1 MNTELSNLPIF
12 PYLDQICENL
22 KSSESRFLVLT
33 AETAAGKSTAVP
45 IALLEHFEGK
55 ILMLEPR
62 RLAASAIAD
71 RLSDLLGE
79 ETGGTV
85 GYRLHLESKVSASTR
100 LEVITEAILTRR
112 LQADPL
118 LEDVNV
124 IVLDEFHERSIH
136 SDLALAFL
144 KETMLLRDDLF
155 VIVMS
160 ATIDY
165 RSIAEYLGSKGNPA
179 PVMQIP
185 GRQFPVEV
193 EYKPNLSVAKAIFE
207 ELKKD
212 ASHGRTGLKT
222 NDSYKLPSK
231 NESHLV
237 EKNDSPD
244 SDKKY
249 RSDTILAFLP
259 GIYEIRKTKS
269 ELEDYLSEADID
281 CEILIL
287 HSSLPLSEQR
297 KVLRPCSSDSP
308 RRVILSSAIAETSL
322 TVPGVTIVV
331 DSGLC
336 RVNKMNVALG
346 MEHLV
351 TESESLFSAEQ
362 RAGRA
367 GRVSAGRCVR
377 LWGQHDVRLEQNQP
391 EILRADLTGLVLEC
405 AQWGAGEIEKL
416 DWLTEPSESAWN
428 AAKFLLENLNCLES
442 YKDSN
447 GKKST
452 KITEKGKAVL
462 KLGLH
467 PRLACVALAGG
478 AESVLPF
485 SEYAEAAPERQK
497 IFLDDLKRRLKD
509 CRFKANDMVSADE
522 DAPHGCGVNLGRESS
537 VCREVNRTFSYESK
551 NPRKDFL
558 FEGFPDRLARLSPET
573 QPNADC
579 GEYQFPSGRKAWLN
593 RELLSRA
600 NLSSFPAWLV
610 AVEVDA
616 GERTGKI
623 YSFEAISDGQAE
635 VFLKKH
641 AKSQIKTEFI
651 GLTNGSDFKNLSVQK
666 KEILSY
672 GAIVLKEKKM
682 PAESEDFALALCDLV
697 DKKGLKSLPLDSK
710 IENFLLRAEFYIK
723 NQRENPHSD
732 SKNDYSELVS
742 ESELQKKFDSL
753 EKNADEWLRPFVKS
767 QKINAQDIY
776 DALYWYLEG
785 SEIDSKVPL
794 QINLANGR
802 KRKIVYEKK
811 ADGKIVPTLE
821 IIIQQIFG
829 CFESPKILGK
839 PVLLKL
845 LSPASRPLQITDD
858 LANFWNGAWIEICK
872 EMKGRYPKHN
882 WDYRVCEE
890 SQ

>member
-1 MNTELSNLPIF
+1 MPDFSRAYEKLSSLPISPF
-12 PYLDQICENL
+12 LPEICSSL

-85 GYRLHLESKVSASTR
+85 GYRLHLDSKVSEKTR

-165 RSIAEYLGSKGNPA
+165 RSIAEYLGSKENPA

-212 ASHGRTGLKT
+212 ASHGREKEASKT
-222 NDSYKLPSK
+222 NDSFID
-231 NESHLV
+231 NQ
-237 EKNDSPD
+237 
-244 SDKKY
+244 

-259 GIYEIRKTKS
+259 GIFEIRKTKS
-269 ELEDYLSEADID
+269 ELENYLSEANFD
-281 CEILIL
+281 CEIMIL
-287 HSSLPLSEQR
+287 HSSVPVSEQR
-297 KVLRPCSSDSP
+297 KILRPCDSDSP
-308 RRVILSSAIAETSL
+308 RRIILSSAIAETSL
-322 TVPGVTIVV
+322 TVPGVTLVI

-351 TESESLFSAEQ
+351 TENESLFSAAQ

-367 GRVSAGRCVR
+367 GRVAAGRCVR
-377 LWGQHDVRLEQNQP
+377 LWSEHDARVEQNPP
-391 EILRADLTGLVLEC
+391 EILRADLTQLVLEC
-405 AQWGAGEIEKL
+405 ALWGAGEVEKL
-416 DWLTEPSESAWN
+416 DWLTAPSESAWN
-428 AAKFLLENLNCLES
+428 VAKFLLENLDCLES
-442 YKDSN
+442 CTDSN

-462 KLGLH
+462 RLGLH
-467 PRLACVALAGG
+467 PRLAFVALAGG
-478 AESVLPF
+478 AEAVLPY
-485 SEYAEAAPERQK
+485 SEYAQASPERQK
-497 IFLDDLKRRLKD
+497 IFLDDLKRRLRD
-509 CRFKANDMVSADE
+509 CRGKAMATTTDS
-522 DAPHGCGVNLGRESS
+522 ESF
-537 VCREVNRTFSYESK
+537 VLDGY
-551 NPRKDFL
+551 
-558 FEGFPDRLARLSPET
+558 PDRLASLSPET
-573 QPNADC
+573 QPNADR
-579 GEYQFPSGRKAWLN
+579 GEYQFPSGRKAWLS
-593 RELLSRA
+593 RELLSQARIP
-600 NLSSFPAWLV
+600 SFPAWLV

-641 AKSQIKTEFI
+641 AKSQIKTEFV
-651 GLTNGSDFKNLSVQK
+651 GQTNGSDFKNLSVQK

-697 DKKGLKSLPLDSK
+697 AKKGLKSLPLDSK
-710 IENFLLRAEFYIK
+710 IENFLLRVEFYIK
-723 NQRENPHSD
+723 NQGGKPYSD
-732 SKNDYSELVS
+732 SKKSHSELVS

-753 EKNADEWLRPFVKS
+753 AQNAQKWLRPFVKS

-776 DALYWYLEG
+776 DALYWYLDG
-785 SEIDSKVPL
+785 SKIDEKVPL
-794 QINLANGR
+794 QITLANGR

-811 ADGKIVPTLE
+811 ADGSIQPSLE

-829 CFESPKILGK
+829 CFETPKILGI

-858 LANFWNGAWIEICK
+858 LENFWTGAWLEICK
-872 EMKGRYPKHN
+872 EMKGRYPKHK
-882 WDYRVCEE
+882 WDYRICEE
-890 SQ
+890 

>member
-12 PYLDQICENL
+12 PYLEKICENL
-22 KSSESRFLVLT
+22 KSSESRFLVLA

-45 IALLEHFEGK
+45 LALLEGFDGK

-85 GYRLHLESKVSASTR
+85 GYRLHLDSKVSEKTR

-136 SDLALAFL
+136 SDLVLAFL

-165 RSIAEYLGSKGNPA
+165 CSIAEYLGSKENPA

-193 EYKPNLSVAKAIFE
+193 EYKPNLSVARAIFE

-222 NDSYKLPSK
+222 NDSYKTPSK

-287 HSSLPLSEQR
+287 HSSVPLSEQR
-297 KVLRPCSSDSP
+297 KVLRPCSSDYP

-351 TESESLFSAEQ
+351 TENESLFSAEQ

-377 LWGQHDVRLEQNQP
+377 LWSEHDARVEQNQP

-416 DWLTEPSESAWN
+416 DWLTVPGESAWN
-428 AAKFLLENLNCLES
+428 AAKFLLENLDCLES
-442 YKDSN
+442 QEDSN

-462 KLGLH
+462 RLGLH

-509 CRFKANDMVSADE
+509 CRFKANEMLFADSSLGKNCHA
-522 DAPHGCGVNLGRESS
+522 DSAPHGCGENA
-537 VCREVNRTFSYESK
+537 YESK
-551 NPRKDFL
+551 NPRRDFL

-573 QPNADC
+573 LPNSDRA
-579 GEYQFPSGRKAWLN
+579 EYQFPSGRKAWLS
-593 RELLSRA
+593 RELLTQARIP
-600 NLSSFPAWLV
+600 SFPAWLV
-610 AVEVDA
+610 APEVDA

-641 AKSQIKTEFI
+641 AKSQIKTEFV

-710 IENFLLRAEFYIK
+710 IENFLLRVEFYIK
-723 NQRENPHSD
+723 NQPQNGQTGLLSI
-732 SKNDYSELVS
+732 
-742 ESELQKKFDSL
+742 SELQKKFDSL
-753 EKNADEWLRPFVKS
+753 AQNAQEWLRPFVKS

-802 KRKIVYEKK
+802 KRKIFYEKK
-811 ADGKIVPTLE
+811 ADGEIVPTLE

-829 CFESPKILGK
+829 CFETPKILGK

-845 LSPASRPLQITDD
+845 LSPVSRPLQITND

-890 SQ
+890 EK

>member
-1 MNTELSNLPIF
+1 MPEFSRAYEKLSSLPISPF
-12 PYLDQICENL
+12 LPEICSAL

-85 GYRLHLESKVSASTR
+85 GYRLHLDSKVSEKTR

-144 KETMLLRDDLF
+144 KETMLLREDLF

-160 ATIDY
+160 ATINY
-165 RSIAEYLGSKGNPA
+165 RSIAEYLGSKENPA

-185 GRQFPVEV
+185 GRQFPVEI
-193 EYKPNLSVAKAIFE
+193 EYKPNVSVARAIFE
-207 ELKKD
+207 ELRKD
-212 ASHGRTGLKT
+212 SRHGREKEANKT
-222 NDSYKLPSK
+222 NDSFID
-231 NESHLV
+231 NQ
-237 EKNDSPD
+237 
-244 SDKKY
+244 
-249 RSDTILAFLP
+249 RCDTILAFLP
-259 GIYEIRKTKS
+259 GISEIRKTKS
-269 ELEDYLSEADID
+269 ELENYLSEANFD

-287 HSSLPLSEQR
+287 HSSVPVSEQR
-297 KVLRPCSSDSP
+297 KVLRPCDSDSL
-308 RRVILSSAIAETSL
+308 RRIILSSAIAETSL
-322 TVPGVTIVV
+322 TVPGVTLVI

-351 TESESLFSAEQ
+351 TENESLFSAAQ

-367 GRVSAGRCVR
+367 GRLAAGRCVR
-377 LWGQHDVRLEQNQP
+377 LWSGHDARLEQNPP
-391 EILRADLTGLVLEC
+391 EILRADLTQLVLEC
-405 AQWGAGEIEKL
+405 ALWGAGEVEKL
-416 DWLTEPSESAWN
+416 DWLTPQSLSALN
-428 AAKFLLENLNCLES
+428 VASDLLEKLDCIEFHE
-442 YKDSN
+442 DSK
-447 GKKST
+447 GRSA

-462 KLGLH
+462 RLGFH

-478 AESVLPF
+478 AEAVLPF

-497 IFLDDLKRRLKD
+497 IFINDLKRRLRD
-509 CRFKANDMVSADE
+509 CRGKAMATTTDS
-522 DAPHGCGVNLGRESS
+522 ESF
-537 VCREVNRTFSYESK
+537 V
-551 NPRKDFL
+551 L
-558 FEGFPDRLARLSPET
+558 EGFPDRLARLSPET
-573 QPNADC
+573 TPNSDRA
-579 GEYQFPSGRKAWLN
+579 EYQFPSGRKAWLS
-593 RELLSRA
+593 RELLSQVRIP
-600 NLSSFPAWLV
+600 SFPAWLV

-641 AKSQIKTEFI
+641 AKSQIKTEFV

-697 DKKGLKSLPLDSK
+697 AKKGLKSLPLDSK
-710 IENFLLRAEFYIK
+710 IENFLLRVEFYIK
-723 NQRENPHSD
+723 NQGGKSYSD
-732 SKNDYSELVS
+732 SKKSHSELVS
-742 ESELQKKFDSL
+742 ESELQKKFDFL
-753 EKNADEWLRPFVKS
+753 EKNAQEWLRPFVKS

-785 SEIDSKVPL
+785 SKIDEKVPL
-794 QINLANGR
+794 QITLANGR

-811 ADGKIVPTLE
+811 ADGSIQPTLE

-829 CFESPKILGK
+829 CFETPRILGI

-858 LANFWNGAWIEICK
+858 LENFWNGAWIEICK

-882 WDYRVCEE
+882 WDYRVLTE
-890 SQ
+890 

>member
-1 MNTELSNLPIF
+1 MPDFPRAYENLSSLPISPF
-12 PYLDQICENL
+12 LPEICSSL

-85 GYRLHLESKVSASTR
+85 GYRLHLDSKVSEKTR

-165 RSIAEYLGSKGNPA
+165 RSIAEYLGSKENPA

-185 GRQFPVEV
+185 GRQFPVEI
-193 EYKPNLSVAKAIFE
+193 EYKPNVSVARAIFE
-207 ELKKD
+207 ELGKD
-212 ASHGRTGLKT
+212 SRHGREKKASKT
-222 NDSYKLPSK
+222 NDSFID
-231 NESHLV
+231 NQR
-237 EKNDSPD
+237 N
-244 SDKKY
+244 
-249 RSDTILAFLP
+249 DTILVFLP
-259 GIYEIRKTKS
+259 GISEIRKTKS
-269 ELEDYLSEADID
+269 ELESYLSEANFD

-287 HSSLPLSEQR
+287 HSSVPVSEQR
-297 KVLRPCSSDSP
+297 KILRPCESDSP

-322 TVPGVTIVV
+322 TVPGVTLVI

-336 RVNKMNVALG
+336 RVNKMNVSLG

-351 TESESLFSAEQ
+351 TENESLFSAAQ

-367 GRVSAGRCVR
+367 GRVAAGRCVR
-377 LWGQHDVRLEQNQP
+377 LWSEHDARVEQNQP

-428 AAKFLLENLNCLES
+428 AAKFLLENLDCLES
-442 YKDSN
+442 CTDSN

-452 KITEKGKAVL
+452 KITEKGTAVL

-497 IFLDDLKRRLKD
+497 IFVDDLKRRLRD
-509 CRFKANDMVSADE
+509 CRGKAMATTTDS
-522 DAPHGCGVNLGRESS
+522 ESF
-537 VCREVNRTFSYESK
+537 V
-551 NPRKDFL
+551 L
-558 FEGFPDRLARLSPET
+558 EGFPDRLARLSPET
-573 QPNADC
+573 TPNSDRA
-579 GEYQFPSGRKAWLN
+579 EYQFPSGRKAWLS
-593 RELLSRA
+593 RELLSQARIP
-600 NLSSFPAWLV
+600 SFPTWLV
-610 AVEVDA
+610 APEVDA

-641 AKSQIKTEFI
+641 AKSEIKTEFL
-651 GLTNGSDFKNLSVQK
+651 GLTNGSDFKNLFVQK

-672 GAIVLKEKKM
+672 GAIILKEKKM
-682 PAESEDFALALCDLV
+682 PVESEDFALALCDLV
-697 DKKGLKSLPLDSK
+697 SKKGLKSLPLDSK
-710 IENFLLRAEFYIK
+710 IENFLLRVEFYIK
-723 NQRENPHSD
+723 NQPQNGQTG
-732 SKNDYSELVS
+732 LVS
-742 ESELQKKFDSL
+742 VSELQKKFDSL
-753 EKNADEWLRPFVKS
+753 AQNAQEWLRPFVKS

-785 SEIDSKVPL
+785 SETDSKVPL

-811 ADGKIVPTLE
+811 ADGSIQPTLE

-829 CFESPKILGK
+829 CFETPKILGV

-858 LANFWNGAWIEICK
+858 LENFWTGAWLEICK
-872 EMKGRYPKHN
+872 EMKGRYPKHK
-882 WDYRVCEE
+882 WDYRVLTE
-890 SQ
+890 

>member
-1 MNTELSNLPIF
+1 MDTELSNLPIF

-45 IALLEHFEGK
+45 LALLEGFDGK

-85 GYRLHLESKVSASTR
+85 GYRLHLDSKVSASTR

-112 LQADPL
+112 LQSDPL

-136 SDLALAFL
+136 SDLVLAFL

-165 RSIAEYLGSKGNPA
+165 RSIAEYLGSKENPA

-193 EYKPNLSVAKAIFE
+193 EYKPNLSVASAIFE

-222 NDSYKLPSK
+222 NDSYKVPSK
-231 NESHLV
+231 NESHLI
-237 EKNDSPD
+237 ERHNSPD
-244 SDKKY
+244 SEKNY

-269 ELEDYLSEADID
+269 ELEDYLSEADVD

-287 HSSLPLSEQR
+287 HSSVPLSEQR
-297 KVLRPCSSDSP
+297 KVLRPCSSDFP

-351 TESESLFSAEQ
+351 TENESLFSAEQ

-377 LWGQHDVRLEQNQP
+377 LWGQHDVRLQQNQP

-428 AAKFLLENLNCLES
+428 AAKFLLENLDCLES
-442 YKDSN
+442 QEDSN

-478 AESVLPF
+478 AEAVLPY
-485 SEYAEAAPERQK
+485 SEYAQASPERQK

-509 CRFKANDMVSADE
+509 CRFKARATATTLEGHTDE
-522 DAPHGCGVNLGRESS
+522 DTLRESCHADSAPHGCGENA
-537 VCREVNRTFSYESK
+537 YESK
-551 NPRKDFL
+551 NPRRNFL

-573 QPNADC
+573 QPNADR

-593 RELLSRA
+593 RELLSQA
-600 NLSSFPAWLV
+600 NLSSFPTWIV

-623 YSFEAISDGQAE
+623 YSFEPLSENQAE
-635 VFLKKH
+635 EFLKEH
-641 AKSQIKTEFI
+641 AKSEIKTEFV

-697 DKKGLKSLPLDSK
+697 SKKGLNSLPLDSK
-710 IENFLLRAEFYIK
+710 IENFLLRLEFYIK
-723 NQRENPHSD
+723 NQP
-732 SKNDYSELVS
+732 KNGQTGLVS
-742 ESELQKKFDSL
+742 ISELQKNFDSL
-753 EKNADEWLRPFVKS
+753 EKNAEEWLRPFVKS

-802 KRKIVYEKK
+802 KRKIFYEKK
-811 ADGKIVPTLE
+811 ADGEIVPTLE

-829 CFESPKILGK
+829 CFETPKILGK

-845 LSPASRPLQITDD
+845 LSPASRPLQITND

-882 WDYRVCEE
+882 WDYRVYEE
-890 SQ
+890 NS

>member
-12 PYLDQICENL
+12 PYLNQICENL

-45 IALLEHFEGK
+45 LALLEGFDGK

-85 GYRLHLESKVSASTR
+85 GYRLHLDSKVSASTR

-165 RSIAEYLGSKGNPA
+165 RSIAEYLGSKENPA
-179 PVMQIP
+179 PVMQIL

-193 EYKPNLSVAKAIFE
+193 EYKPNLSVAEAIFE
-207 ELKKD
+207 ELKKN
-212 ASHGRTGLKT
+212 ASHGRTGLET
-222 NDSYKLPSK
+222 NDSYKVPSK

-287 HSSLPLSEQR
+287 HSSVPLSEQR

-322 TVPGVTIVV
+322 TVPGVTFVV

-351 TESESLFSAEQ
+351 TENESLFSAEQ

-416 DWLTEPSESAWN
+416 DWLTVPGESAWN
-428 AAKFLLENLNCLES
+428 AAKFLLENLDCLES
-442 YKDSN
+442 HEDSN

-509 CRFKANDMVSADE
+509 CRGKANEMLFADSSLGKNCHA
-522 DAPHGCGVNLGRESS
+522 DSAPHGCGKNA
-537 VCREVNRTFSYESK
+537 YESK
-551 NPRKDFL
+551 NPRRDFL
-558 FEGFPDRLARLSPET
+558 LEGFPDRLARLSPET
-573 QPNADC
+573 LPNSDRA
-579 GEYQFPSGRKAWLN
+579 EYQFPSGRKAWLS
-593 RELLSRA
+593 RELLSKARIP
-600 NLSSFPAWLV
+600 SFPAWLV
-610 AVEVDA
+610 APEVDA
-616 GERTGKI
+616 GERAGKI

-672 GAIVLKEKKM
+672 GAIILKEKKM
-682 PAESEDFALALCDLV
+682 PVESEDFALALCDLV
-697 DKKGLKSLPLDSK
+697 AKKGLNSLPLDSK
-710 IENFLLRAEFYIK
+710 IENFLLRLEFYIK
-723 NQRENPHSD
+723 NQP
-732 SKNDYSELVS
+732 KNGQTGLLSI
-742 ESELQKKFDSL
+742 SELQKKFDSL
-753 EKNADEWLRPFVKS
+753 AQNAQEWLRPFVKS

-811 ADGKIVPTLE
+811 ADGEIVPTLE

-829 CFESPKILGK
+829 CFETPKILGK

-845 LSPASRPLQITDD
+845 LSPASRPLQITND

-882 WDYRVCEE
+882 WDYRVYEE
-890 SQ
+890 NS

>member
-1 MNTELSNLPIF
+1 MNAELSNLPIF

-45 IALLEHFEGK
+45 LALLEGFDGK

-79 ETGGTV
+79 ETGGRV
-85 GYRLHLESKVSASTR
+85 GYRLHLDSKVSASTR

-144 KETMLLRDDLF
+144 KETMQLRDDLF

-165 RSIAEYLGSKGNPA
+165 RSIAEYLGSKESPA

-207 ELKKD
+207 ELKKNVL
-212 ASHGRTGLKT
+212 HGRNELKT
-222 NDSYKLPSK
+222 NDSYTDPSK
-231 NESHLV
+231 QKQHLI
-237 EKNDSPD
+237 ERHNSPD

-287 HSSLPLSEQR
+287 HSSVPLSEQR

-351 TESESLFSAEQ
+351 TENESLFSAEQ
-362 RAGRA
+362 RTGRA

-416 DWLTEPSESAWN
+416 DWLTPPSESAWN
-428 AAKFLLENLNCLES
+428 AAKFLLENLDCLEFQE
-442 YKDSN
+442 DSN

-485 SEYAEAAPERQK
+485 SEYAEASPERQK
-497 IFLDDLKRRLKD
+497 VFVNDLKRRL
-509 CRFKANDMVSADE
+509 NGIN
-522 DAPHGCGVNLGRESS
+522 APHGCGVNLGRESS

-551 NPRKDFL
+551 NPRRDFL

-573 QPNADC
+573 TPNSDRA
-579 GEYQFPSGRKAWLN
+579 EYQFPSGRKAWLS
-593 RELLSRA
+593 RELLSQARIP
-600 NLSSFPAWLV
+600 SFPAWLV
-610 AVEVDA
+610 APEVDA

-623 YSFEAISDGQAE
+623 YSFEAIPEKSADE
-635 VFLKKH
+635 FLEKH
-641 AKSQIKTEFI
+641 TTVEIKTEFA
-651 GLTNGSDFKNLSVQK
+651 GLTNGTDFKNLSVQK

-672 GAIVLKEKKM
+672 GAIILREKKM
-682 PAESEDFALALCDLV
+682 PVESEDFALALCDLV
-697 DKKGLKSLPLDSK
+697 SKKGLNSLPLDSK
-710 IENFLLRAEFYIK
+710 IENFLLRVEFYIK
-723 NQRENPHSD
+723 NQPQNGQTG
-732 SKNDYSELVS
+732 LVS
-742 ESELQKKFDSL
+742 VSELQKKFDSL
-753 EKNADEWLRPFVKS
+753 AQNAQEWLRPFVKS

-794 QINLANGR
+794 QINLDNGR
-802 KRKIVYEKK
+802 KRKIFYEKK
-811 ADGKIVPTLE
+811 ADGEIVPTLE

-829 CFESPKILGK
+829 CFETPKILGK

-858 LANFWNGAWIEICK
+858 LENFWNGAWIEICK

-882 WDYRVCEE
+882 WDYRVYEE
-890 SQ
+890 NS

>member
-12 PYLDQICENL
+12 PYLDKICENL

-45 IALLEHFEGK
+45 LALLEGFDGK

-85 GYRLHLESKVSASTR
+85 GYRLHLDSKVSASTR

-165 RSIAEYLGSKGNPA
+165 RSIAEYLGSKEKPA

-185 GRQFPVEV
+185 GRQFPVEI
-193 EYKPNLSVAKAIFE
+193 EYKPKLSVAKAIFE

-212 ASHGRTGLKT
+212 ASHGRTELKT
-222 NDSYKLPSK
+222 NDSYTNLSK
-231 NESHLV
+231 QKQHLV

-244 SDKKY
+244 SDKNY

-336 RVNKMNVALG
+336 RANKMNVALG

-351 TESESLFSAEQ
+351 TENESFFSAEQ

-416 DWLTEPSESAWN
+416 DWLTVPGESAWN
-428 AAKFLLENLNCLES
+428 AAKFLLENLDCLES
-442 YKDSN
+442 QEDSN

-509 CRFKANDMVSADE
+509 CRFKANEMLFADSSLGKNCHAGS
-522 DAPHGCGVNLGRESS
+522 APHGCGVN
-537 VCREVNRTFSYESK
+537 FESK

-573 QPNADC
+573 LPNSDRA
-579 GEYQFPSGRKAWLN
+579 EYQFPSGRKAWLS
-593 RELLSRA
+593 RELLSQTRIP
-600 NLSSFPAWLV
+600 SFPTWLV
-610 AVEVDA
+610 APEVDA

-623 YSFEAISDGQAE
+623 YSFEALSENQAE
-635 VFLKKH
+635 DFLKKH
-641 AKSQIKTEFI
+641 SKSEIKVEFI

-672 GAIVLKEKKM
+672 GAIILKEKKM
-682 PAESEDFALALCDLV
+682 PVESEDFALALCDLV
-697 DKKGLKSLPLDSK
+697 SKKGLNSLPLDSK
-710 IENFLLRAEFYIK
+710 IENFLLRVEFYIK
-723 NQRENPHSD
+723 NQPQNGQTGLLSI
-732 SKNDYSELVS
+732 
-742 ESELQKKFDSL
+742 SELQKKFDFL
-753 EKNADEWLRPFVKS
+753 EKNAEEWLRPFVKS

-776 DALYWYLEG
+776 DAFYWYLDG
-785 SEIDSKVPL
+785 IKIDEKVPL
-794 QINLANGR
+794 QITLANGR

-811 ADGKIVPTLE
+811 ADGSIQPTLE

-829 CFESPKILGK
+829 CFETPRILGI

-858 LANFWNGAWIEICK
+858 LENFWTGAWLEICK
-872 EMKGRYPKHN
+872 EMKGRYPKHK
-882 WDYRVCEE
+882 WDYRVLTE
-890 SQ
+890 

>member
-1 MNTELSNLPIF
+1 MNPELSSLPIF
-12 PYLDQICENL
+12 PYLDQICDTL

-85 GYRLHLESKVSASTR
+85 GYRLHLDSKVSARTR

-144 KETMLLRDDLF
+144 KETMQLRDDLF

-160 ATIDY
+160 ATISY
-165 RSIAEYLGSKGNPA
+165 RSVAEYLGSKEKPA
-179 PVMQIP
+179 LVMQIP
-185 GRQFPVEV
+185 GRQFPVEI
-193 EYKPNLSVAKAIFE
+193 EYKPNMRVADAILE
-207 ELKKD
+207 ELQ
-212 ASHGRTGLKT
+212 T
-222 NDSYKLPSK
+222 NDSCEADFK
-231 NESHLV
+231 NKTSLAGVLGSGE
-237 EKNDSPD
+237 NDT
-244 SDKKY
+244 KF
-249 RSDTILAFLP
+249 RSDTILCFLP
-259 GIYEIRKTKS
+259 GIYEIRKTKA
-269 ELEDYLSEADID
+269 ELEEKLTSDSSV
-281 CEILIL
+281 EILIL
-287 HSSLPLSEQR
+287 HSSVPLGEQR
-297 KVLRPCSSDSP
+297 KILRPCSVDYP

-351 TESESLFSAEQ
+351 TENESLFSAEQ

-367 GRVSAGRCVR
+367 GRVAAGKCVR
-377 LWGQHDVRLEQNQP
+377 LWGEHDVRLEQNQP

-405 AQWGAGEIEKL
+405 AEWGAGEIEKL
-416 DWLTEPSESAWN
+416 DWLTQPNESAWN
-428 AAKFLLENLNCLES
+428 AAKFLLENLDCLEIHE
-442 YKDSN
+442 DSL
-447 GKKST
+447 GIKST
-452 KITEKGKAVL
+452 RITEKGKAVL

-467 PRLACVALAGG
+467 PRLACVALSGG
-478 AESVLPF
+478 AEAVLPF
-485 SEYAEAAPERQK
+485 SEYSESSPERQK
-497 IFLDDLKRRLKD
+497 IFLNDLKRRLKGLND
-509 CRFKANDMVSADE
+509 SQECAEKAGKSPVLS
-522 DAPHGCGVNLGRESS
+522 
-537 VCREVNRTFSYESK
+537 
-551 NPRKDFL
+551 
-558 FEGFPDRLARLSPET
+558 GFPDRLARISPET
-573 QPNADC
+573 QANADRA
-579 GEYQFPSGRKAWLN
+579 EYQFPSGRKA
-593 RELLSRA
+593 LLSRDLLSQA
-600 NLSSFPAWLV
+600 RLSSFPAWLV
-610 AVEVDA
+610 APEVDA

-623 YSFEAISDGQAE
+623 YSFEALSENQAE
-635 VFLKKH
+635 EFLKNH
-641 AKSQIKTEFI
+641 AKSEIKTEFV

-666 KEILSY
+666 KEIMAY
-672 GAIVLKEKKM
+672 GAIILKEKKL
-682 PAESEDFALALCDLV
+682 PIESEDFALALCDLV
-697 DKKGLKSLPLDSK
+697 SKKGLESLPLDSK
-710 IENFLLRAEFYIK
+710 ISDFLLRTEFYIK
-723 NQRENPHSD
+723 NQPKNSHSD
-732 SKNDYSELVS
+732 LVS
-742 ESELQKKFDSL
+742 ESELQKKFNSL
-753 EKNADEWLRPFVKS
+753 AKNAKEWLQPFVRS

-776 DALYWYLEG
+776 DALYWYLDG

-794 QINLANGR
+794 QITLPNNR
-802 KRKIVYEKK
+802 KRKIKYEKK
-811 ADGKIVPTLE
+811 ADGQIVPTLE

-829 CFESPKILGK
+829 CFETPKILGK

-845 LSPASRPLQITDD
+845 LSPANRPLQITED
-858 LANFWNGAWIEICK
+858 LEHFWNGAWIEICK

-882 WDYRVCEE
+882 WDYRICEE
-890 SQ
+890 

>member
-1 MNTELSNLPIF
+1 MPDFPRAYENLSSLPISPF
-12 PYLDQICENL
+12 LPEICSSL

-85 GYRLHLESKVSASTR
+85 GYRLHLDSKVSEKTR

-165 RSIAEYLGSKGNPA
+165 RSIAEYLGSKENPA

-185 GRQFPVEV
+185 GRQFPVEI
-193 EYKPNLSVAKAIFE
+193 EYKPNVSVARAIFE
-207 ELKKD
+207 ELGKD
-212 ASHGRTGLKT
+212 SRHGREKKASKT
-222 NDSYKLPSK
+222 NDSFID
-231 NESHLV
+231 NQR
-237 EKNDSPD
+237 N
-244 SDKKY
+244 
-249 RSDTILAFLP
+249 DTILVFLP
-259 GIYEIRKTKS
+259 GISEIRKTKS
-269 ELEDYLSEADID
+269 ELESYLSEANFD

-287 HSSLPLSEQR
+287 HSSVPVSEQR
-297 KVLRPCSSDSP
+297 KILRPCESDSP

-322 TVPGVTIVV
+322 TVPGVTLVI

-336 RVNKMNVALG
+336 RVNKMNVSLG

-351 TESESLFSAEQ
+351 TENESLFSAAQ

-367 GRVSAGRCVR
+367 GRVAAGRCVR
-377 LWGQHDVRLEQNQP
+377 LWSEHDARVEQNQP

-428 AAKFLLENLNCLES
+428 AAKFLLENLDCLES
-442 YKDSN
+442 CTDSN

-497 IFLDDLKRRLKD
+497 IFVDDLKRRLRD
-509 CRFKANDMVSADE
+509 CRGKAMATTTDS
-522 DAPHGCGVNLGRESS
+522 ESF
-537 VCREVNRTFSYESK
+537 V
-551 NPRKDFL
+551 L
-558 FEGFPDRLARLSPET
+558 EGFPDRLARLSPET
-573 QPNADC
+573 TPNSDRA
-579 GEYQFPSGRKAWLN
+579 EYQFPSGRKAWLS
-593 RELLSRA
+593 RELLSQARIP
-600 NLSSFPAWLV
+600 SFPTWLV
-610 AVEVDA
+610 APEVDA

-641 AKSQIKTEFI
+641 AKSEIKTEFL
-651 GLTNGSDFKNLSVQK
+651 GLTNGSDFKNLFVQK

-672 GAIVLKEKKM
+672 GAIILKEKKM
-682 PAESEDFALALCDLV
+682 PVESEDFALALCDLV
-697 DKKGLKSLPLDSK
+697 SKKGLKSLPLDSK
-710 IENFLLRAEFYIK
+710 IENFLLRVEFYIK
-723 NQRENPHSD
+723 NQPQNGQTG
-732 SKNDYSELVS
+732 LVS
-742 ESELQKKFDSL
+742 VSELQKKFDSL
-753 EKNADEWLRPFVKS
+753 AQNAQEWLRPFVKS

-785 SEIDSKVPL
+785 SETDSKVPL

-811 ADGKIVPTLE
+811 ADGSIQPTLE

-829 CFESPKILGK
+829 CFETPKILGV

-858 LANFWNGAWIEICK
+858 LENFWTGAWLEICK
-872 EMKGRYPKHN
+872 EMKGRYPKHK
-882 WDYRVCEE
+882 WDYRVLTE
-890 SQ
+890 

>member
-12 PYLDQICENL
+12 PYLDKICENL

-85 GYRLHLESKVSASTR
+85 GYRLHLDSKVSEKTR

-144 KETMLLRDDLF
+144 KETMLLREDLF

-165 RSIAEYLGSKGNPA
+165 RSIAEYLGSKENPA

-185 GRQFPVEV
+185 GRQFPVEI

-212 ASHGRTGLKT
+212 ASHGREKEASKT
-222 NDSYKLPSK
+222 NDSFID
-231 NESHLV
+231 NQ
-237 EKNDSPD
+237 
-244 SDKKY
+244 

-259 GIYEIRKTKS
+259 GIFEIRKTKS
-269 ELEDYLSEADID
+269 ELENYLSEANFD

-287 HSSLPLSEQR
+287 HSSVPVSEQR
-297 KVLRPCSSDSP
+297 KVLRPCEPDSP

-322 TVPGVTIVV
+322 TVPGVTLVI

-351 TESESLFSAEQ
+351 TENESLFSAEQ

-416 DWLTEPSESAWN
+416 DWLTVPGESAWN
-428 AAKFLLENLNCLES
+428 AAKFLLENLDCLES
-442 YKDSN
+442 QEDSN

-452 KITEKGKAVL
+452 KITEKGRAVL
-462 KLGLH
+462 RLGLH

-509 CRFKANDMVSADE
+509 CRFKANEMLFADSSLGKNCHADSAQ
-522 DAPHGCGVNLGRESS
+522 HGCGENA
-537 VCREVNRTFSYESK
+537 YESK
-551 NPRKDFL
+551 NPRRNFL

-573 QPNADC
+573 TPNSDRA
-579 GEYQFPSGRKAWLN
+579 EYQFPSGRKAWLS
-593 RELLSRA
+593 RELLTQARIP
-600 NLSSFPAWLV
+600 SFPAWLV
-610 AVEVDA
+610 APEVDA

-641 AKSQIKTEFI
+641 AKSQIKTEFV
-651 GLTNGSDFKNLSVQK
+651 GQTNGSDFKNLSVQK

-697 DKKGLKSLPLDSK
+697 AKKGLNSLPLDSK
-710 IENFLLRAEFYIK
+710 IENFLLRVEFYIK
-723 NQRENPHSD
+723 NQPQNGQTGLLSI
-732 SKNDYSELVS
+732 
-742 ESELQKKFDSL
+742 SELQKKFDFL
-753 EKNADEWLRPFVKS
+753 EKNAEEWLRPFVKS

-776 DALYWYLEG
+776 DALYWYLDG
-785 SEIDSKVPL
+785 SEIDGKVPL
-794 QINLANGR
+794 QITLANGR
-802 KRKIVYEKK
+802 KRKIFYEKK
-811 ADGKIVPTLE
+811 ADGEIVPTLE

-829 CFESPKILGK
+829 CFETPKILGK

-845 LSPASRPLQITDD
+845 LSPASRPLQITND

>member
-1 MNTELSNLPIF
+1 MPEFSRAYENLSSLPISPF
-12 PYLDQICENL
+12 LPEICSSL

-85 GYRLHLESKVSASTR
+85 GYRLYLDSKVSEKTR

-165 RSIAEYLGSKGNPA
+165 RSIAEYLGSKENPA

-185 GRQFPVEV
+185 GRQFPVEI
-193 EYKPNLSVAKAIFE
+193 EYKPNVSVTKAIFE
-207 ELKKD
+207 ELGKD
-212 ASHGRTGLKT
+212 SRHECRKEANKT
-222 NDSYKLPSK
+222 NDSFID
-231 NESHLV
+231 NQ
-237 EKNDSPD
+237 
-244 SDKKY
+244 
-249 RSDTILAFLP
+249 RSDTILVFLP
-259 GIYEIRKTKS
+259 GIYEIRKTKA

-287 HSSLPLSEQR
+287 HSSIPLSEQR
-297 KVLRPCSSDSP
+297 KVLRPCLSDSP

-351 TESESLFSAEQ
+351 TENESLFSAEQ

-377 LWGQHDVRLEQNQP
+377 LWDEHDVRLEQNQP

-416 DWLTEPSESAWN
+416 DWLTVPSESAWN
-428 AAKFLLENLNCLES
+428 AAKFLLENLDCLES
-442 YKDSN
+442 CADSN

-478 AESVLPF
+478 AEAVLPY
-485 SEYAEAAPERQK
+485 SEYAQVRSERQK
-497 IFLDDLKRRLKD
+497 IFVDDLKRRLKD
-509 CRFKANDMVSADE
+509 CRFKAMATTTDS
-522 DAPHGCGVNLGRESS
+522 ESF
-537 VCREVNRTFSYESK
+537 V
-551 NPRKDFL
+551 L
-558 FEGFPDRLARLSPET
+558 EGYPDRLARLSPET
-573 QPNADC
+573 TPNSDRA
-579 GEYQFPSGRKAWLN
+579 EYQLPSGRKAWLS
-593 RELLSRA
+593 RELLSQARIP
-600 NLSSFPAWLV
+600 SFPTWLV
-610 AVEVDA
+610 APEVDA

-623 YSFEAISDGQAE
+623 YSFEALSENQAE
-635 VFLKKH
+635 DFLKKH
-641 AKSQIKTEFI
+641 SKSEIKAEFI
-651 GLTNGSDFKNLSVQK
+651 GLTSGSDFKNLSVQK

-672 GAIVLKEKKM
+672 GAIILKEKKM
-682 PAESEDFALALCDLV
+682 PVESEDFALALCDLV
-697 DKKGLKSLPLDSK
+697 SKKGWNSLPLDSK
-710 IENFLLRAEFYIK
+710 IENFLLRVEFYIK
-723 NQRENPHSD
+723 NQPQNGQTGPV
-732 SKNDYSELVS
+732 LV
-742 ESELQKKFDSL
+742 SELQKKFDSL
-753 EKNADEWLRPFVKS
+753 AQNVQEWLRPFVKS

-802 KRKIVYEKK
+802 KRKIFYEKK
-811 ADGKIVPTLE
+811 ADGEIVPTLE

-829 CFESPKILGK
+829 CFETPKILGK

-845 LSPASRPLQITDD
+845 LSPASRPLQITND

-882 WDYRVCEE
+882 WDYRVLSCV
-890 SQ
+890 

>member
-1 MNTELSNLPIF
+1 MPDFSRAYEKLSSLPISPF
-12 PYLDQICENL
+12 LPEICSSL

-85 GYRLHLESKVSASTR
+85 GYRLHLDSKVSEKTR

-144 KETMLLRDDLF
+144 KETMLLREDLF

-165 RSIAEYLGSKGNPA
+165 RSIAEYLGSKENPA

-185 GRQFPVEV
+185 GRQFPVEI
-193 EYKPNLSVAKAIFE
+193 EYKPNVSAARAIFE
-207 ELKKD
+207 ELGKD
-212 ASHGRTGLKT
+212 SRHGCEKEASKT
-222 NDSYKLPSK
+222 NDSFID
-231 NESHLV
+231 NQ
-237 EKNDSPD
+237 
-244 SDKKY
+244 
-249 RSDTILAFLP
+249 RSDTILVFLP
-259 GIYEIRKTKS
+259 GISEIRKTKS
-269 ELEDYLSEADID
+269 ELEGYLSEANFD

-287 HSSLPLSEQR
+287 HSSVPVSEQR
-297 KVLRPCSSDSP
+297 KVLRPCEPDSP
-308 RRVILSSAIAETSL
+308 RRIILSSAIAETSL
-322 TVPGVTIVV
+322 TVPGVTLVI

-351 TESESLFSAEQ
+351 TENESLFSAAQ

-367 GRVSAGRCVR
+367 GRLAAGRCVR
-377 LWGQHDVRLEQNQP
+377 LWSEHDARVEQNPP
-391 EILRADLTGLVLEC
+391 EILRVDLTGLVLEC
-405 AQWGAGEIEKL
+405 AQWGAGEVEKL
-416 DWLTEPSESAWN
+416 DWLTQPSLSAWN
-428 AAKFLLENLNCLES
+428 AASDLLEKLDCIEFHE
-442 YKDSN
+442 DSK
-447 GKKST
+447 GRSA

-462 KLGLH
+462 RLGLH

-478 AESVLPF
+478 AEAVLPY
-485 SEYAEAAPERQK
+485 SEYAQARPERQK

-509 CRFKANDMVSADE
+509 CRGKANDMVSADE
-522 DAPHGCGVNLGRESS
+522 DAPHGCGEN
-537 VCREVNRTFSYESK
+537 SYESK
-551 NPRKDFL
+551 NPRRDFL
-558 FEGFPDRLARLSPET
+558 FDGYPDRLARLSPEI
-573 QPNADC
+573 QPNADR

-600 NLSSFPAWLV
+600 RLPSFPAWLV

-623 YSFEAISDGQAE
+623 YSFEALSENQAE
-635 VFLKKH
+635 DFLKKH
-641 AKSQIKTEFI
+641 AKSEIKTEFV

-697 DKKGLKSLPLDSK
+697 VKKGLKSLPLDSK
-710 IENFLLRAEFYIK
+710 IENFLLRVEFYIK

-753 EKNADEWLRPFVKS
+753 AQNAQEWLRPFVKS

-785 SEIDSKVPL
+785 SEIDGKVPL
-794 QINLANGR
+794 QITLANGR

-811 ADGKIVPTLE
+811 ADGSIQPSLE

-829 CFESPKILGK
+829 CFETPKILGI

-845 LSPASRPLQITDD
+845 LSPASRPLQITND
-858 LANFWNGAWIEICK
+858 LANFWTGAWLEICK
-872 EMKGRYPKHN
+872 EMKGRYPKHK
-882 WDYRVCEE
+882 WDYRVLTE
-890 SQ
+890 

>member
-1 MNTELSNLPIF
+1 MPNFSHAYENLSSLPIF
-12 PYLDQICENL
+12 SFLNDICENL
-22 KSSESRFLVLT
+22 RKSESRFLVLT

-45 IALLEHFEGK
+45 IALLEHFDGK

-85 GYRLHLESKVSASTR
+85 GYRLHLDSKVSARTR

-144 KETMLLRDDLF
+144 KETMQLRDDLF

-165 RSIAEYLGSKGNPA
+165 RSIAEYLGSKENPA

-185 GRQFPVEV
+185 GRQFPVEI
-193 EYKPNLSVAKAIFE
+193 EYKPNLSVAGAILE
-207 ELKKD
+207 E
-212 ASHGRTGLKT
+212 LKT
-222 NDSYKLPSK
+222 NDSYISPSK
-231 NESHLV
+231 SNSRSSIGKSYCSAFD
-237 EKNDSPD
+237 KNS
-244 SDKKY
+244 
-249 RSDTILAFLP
+249 RSDTILCFLP

-269 ELEDYLSEADID
+269 ELEEKLTSDSSA
-281 CEILIL
+281 EILIL
-287 HSSLPLSEQR
+287 HSSVPLSEQR
-297 KVLRPCSSDSP
+297 KILRPCTVDSP

-351 TESESLFSAEQ
+351 TENESLFSAEQ

-367 GRVSAGRCVR
+367 GRVAEGRCVR
-377 LWGQHDVRLEQNQP
+377 LWGEHDVRLEQNQP
-391 EILRADLTGLVLEC
+391 EILRADLTQLVLEC
-405 AQWGAGEIEKL
+405 AEWGACEIDKL
-416 DWLTEPSESAWN
+416 DWLTPPSESAWN
-428 AAKFLLENLNCLES
+428 AAKFLLENLDCLETHE
-442 YKDSN
+442 DSN
-447 GKKST
+447 GTKST

-478 AESVLPF
+478 AEAVLPF
-485 SEYAEAAPERQK
+485 SEYAEASPERQK
-497 IFLDDLKRRLKD
+497 IFVNDLKRRLKGL
-509 CRFKANDMVSADE
+509 NS
-522 DAPHGCGVNLGRESS
+522 PQGCGVTAERETSNS
-537 VCREVNRTFSYESK
+537 KKNDICCVCRKVNRTFSYESK

-558 FEGFPDRLARLSPET
+558 FAGFPDRLARISPET
-573 QPNADC
+573 QPNSDRA
-579 GEYQFPSGRKAWLN
+579 EYQFPSGRKAWLS
-593 RELLSRA
+593 RELLSQARIP
-600 NLSSFPAWLV
+600 SFPAWLV
-610 AVEVDA
+610 APEVDA
-616 GERTGKI
+616 GERIGKI
-623 YSFEAISDGQAE
+623 YSFEALSENQAE
-635 VFLKKH
+635 EFLKNH
-641 AKSQIKTEFI
+641 AKSEIRTEFV

-666 KEILSY
+666 KEILAY
-672 GAIVLKEKKM
+672 GAIILKEKKL
-682 PAESEDFALALCDLV
+682 PTESEDFALAVCDLV
-697 DKKGLKSLPLDSK
+697 SKKGLDSLPLDSK
-710 IENFLLRAEFYIK
+710 IADFLLRTEFYIK
-723 NQRENPHSD
+723 NQSQNPHS
-732 SKNDYSELVS
+732 EQVS
-742 ESELQKKFDSL
+742 APELQKKFDSL
-753 EKNADEWLRPFVKS
+753 AQNAKEWLQPFVRS

-776 DALYWYLEG
+776 DALYWYLDG
-785 SEIDSKVPL
+785 SEVDSKVPL
-794 QINLANGR
+794 QLSLANGR
-802 KRKIVYEKK
+802 KRKIKYEKK
-811 ADGKIVPTLE
+811 ADGDIQPSLE

-829 CFESPKILGK
+829 CFETPKILGK

-845 LSPASRPLQITDD
+845 LSPANRPLQITED
-858 LANFWNGAWIEICK
+858 LEHFCTGAWPEICK

-882 WDYRVCEE
+882 WDYRICEE
-890 SQ
+890 

>member
-12 PYLDQICENL
+12 PYLDKICENL

-45 IALLEHFEGK
+45 LALLEGFDGK

-85 GYRLHLESKVSASTR
+85 GYRLHLDSKVSASTR

-165 RSIAEYLGSKGNPA
+165 RSIAEYLGSKENPA

-212 ASHGRTGLKT
+212 ASHGRTELKT
-222 NDSYKLPSK
+222 NDSYTNLSK
-231 NESHLV
+231 QKQHLV

-244 SDKKY
+244 SDKNY

-336 RVNKMNVALG
+336 RANKMNVALG

-351 TESESLFSAEQ
+351 TENESFFSAEQ

-416 DWLTEPSESAWN
+416 DWLTVPGESAWN
-428 AAKFLLENLNCLES
+428 AAKFLLENLDCLES
-442 YKDSN
+442 QEDSN

-509 CRFKANDMVSADE
+509 CRFKANEMLFADSSLGKNCHAGS
-522 DAPHGCGVNLGRESS
+522 APHGCGVN
-537 VCREVNRTFSYESK
+537 FESK

-573 QPNADC
+573 LPNSDRA
-579 GEYQFPSGRKAWLN
+579 EYQFPSGRKAWLS
-593 RELLSRA
+593 RELLSQTRIP
-600 NLSSFPAWLV
+600 SFPTWLV
-610 AVEVDA
+610 APEVDA

-623 YSFEAISDGQAE
+623 YSFEALSENQAE
-635 VFLKKH
+635 DFLKKH
-641 AKSQIKTEFI
+641 SKSEIKVEFI

-672 GAIVLKEKKM
+672 GAIILKEKKM
-682 PAESEDFALALCDLV
+682 PVESEDFALALCDLV
-697 DKKGLKSLPLDSK
+697 SKKGLNSLPLDSK
-710 IENFLLRAEFYIK
+710 IENFLLRVEFYIK
-723 NQRENPHSD
+723 NQPQNAQTGILSLP
-732 SKNDYSELVS
+732 
-742 ESELQKKFDSL
+742 ELQKKFDSL
-753 EKNADEWLRPFVKS
+753 AQNAQEWLRPFVKS

-802 KRKIVYEKK
+802 KRKIFYEKK
-811 ADGKIVPTLE
+811 ADGEIVPTLE

-829 CFESPKILGK
+829 CFETPKILGK

-845 LSPASRPLQITDD
+845 LSPASRPLQITND

-890 SQ
+890 NS

>member
-1 MNTELSNLPIF
+1 MNPELSSLPIF
-12 PYLDQICENL
+12 SYLDQICDSL

-45 IALLEHFEGK
+45 LALLEHFDGK

-85 GYRLHLESKVSASTR
+85 GYRLHLDSKVSARTR

-144 KETMLLRDDLF
+144 KETMQFRDDLF

-165 RSIAEYLGSKGNPA
+165 RSIAEYLGSKENPA

-185 GRQFPVEV
+185 GRQFPVEI
-193 EYKPNLSVAKAIFE
+193 EYKPNLSVTGAIFE
-207 ELKKD
+207 ELKKGPPQGCGEK
-212 ASHGRTGLKT
+212 AERENSVCREV
-222 NDSYKLPSK
+222 NRIFSS
-231 NESHLV
+231 ESNRQDV
-237 EKNDSPD
+237 GS
-244 SDKKY
+244 
-249 RSDTILAFLP
+249 ILAFLP

-269 ELEDYLSEADID
+269 ELEEKLTSDSSI
-281 CEILIL
+281 EILIL
-287 HSSLPLSEQR
+287 HSSVSLSEQR
-297 KVLRPCSSDSP
+297 KILRPCSAAFP

-322 TVPGVTIVV
+322 TVPGVRIVV

-351 TESESLFSAEQ
+351 TENESLFSAQQ

-367 GRVSAGRCVR
+367 GRVAAGRCVR
-377 LWGQHDVRLEQNQP
+377 LWGEHDVRLEQNQP
-391 EILRADLTGLVLEC
+391 EILRADLTQLVLEC
-405 AQWGAGEIEKL
+405 AEWGAGQIDKL
-416 DWLTEPSESAWN
+416 DWLTPPSESAWN
-428 AAKFLLENLNCLES
+428 AAKFLLENLDCLETHE
-442 YKDSN
+442 DSS
-447 GKKST
+447 GAKST

-478 AESVLPF
+478 AEAVLPF
-485 SEYAEAAPERQK
+485 SEYADASPERQK
-497 IFLDDLKRRLKD
+497 IFVNDLKRRLKGLNAQNQT
-509 CRFKANDMVSADE
+509 FVLQ
-522 DAPHGCGVNLGRESS
+522 NLPPVLAG
-537 VCREVNRTFSYESK
+537 Y
-551 NPRKDFL
+551 
-558 FEGFPDRLARLSPET
+558 PDRLARISPET
-573 QPNADC
+573 QPNADRA
-579 GEYQFPSGRKAWLN
+579 EYQFPSGRKAWLS
-593 RELLSRA
+593 RELLSQARIP
-600 NLSSFPAWLV
+600 SFPAWLV
-610 AVEVDA
+610 APEVDA

-623 YSFEAISDGQAE
+623 YSFEALSENQAE
-635 VFLKKH
+635 EFLKNH
-641 AKSQIKTEFI
+641 AKSEIRTEFI

-666 KEILSY
+666 KEILAY
-672 GAIVLKEKKM
+672 GAIILKEKKL
-682 PAESEDFALALCDLV
+682 PTGSDDFALALCDLV
-697 DKKGLKSLPLDSK
+697 SKKGLDPLPLDSK
-710 IENFLLRAEFYIK
+710 IADFLLRTEFYIK
-723 NQRENPHSD
+723 NQPQNPHS
-732 SKNDYSELVS
+732 EQVS
-742 ESELQKKFDSL
+742 ASELQKKFDSL
-753 EKNADEWLRPFVKS
+753 AQNAKEWLQPFVMS

-776 DALYWYLEG
+776 DALYWYLDG
-785 SEIDSKVPL
+785 SEIDLKVPL
-794 QINLANGR
+794 QLTLANGR
-802 KRKIVYEKK
+802 KRKIKYEKK
-811 ADGKIVPTLE
+811 ADGKIQPALE

-829 CFESPKILGK
+829 CFETPKILGT

-858 LANFWNGAWIEICK
+858 LEHFWNGAWIEICK

-882 WDYRVCEE
+882 WDYRKNEGD
-890 SQ
+890 